1 METKTFEVRWAD
13 PEELEV
19 HPLNAVLVP
28 DMTPEE
34 LETLKESMRL
44 KGFLETEAVRVLRG
58 TNQVVD
64 GKNRLRA
71 ARELG
76 LKVAVVEVDIPDEEL
91 PYFIF
96 STAYHRRD
104 IPTGIRAANAAL
116 CYSLLEQV
124 AAERRRM
131 GLKFY
136 KQDVCHDLGVHRGHS
151 MNDLYKWDE
160 KVEVLVRSLLG
171 LYDKHGGKRELFLGK
186 IFKVSSRDLRI
197 ALWLRRFLPEDFE
210 ALRKGEITMAE
221 AREIYRKARPEMEAR
236 GALIEEWR
244 DLEKRIPE
252 LSRISVL
259 LGYLDE
265 ETQRELLSALKAG
278 VSGDSRDQEDEKG
291 LRPEDLMEIP
301 QVRELVE
308 RAEALEKEKRRLE
321 ERLRELSEAES
332 RMEALKLE
340 KAHLEKRLRELEEM
354 LKREPEK
361 EVVTVVDP
369 GIEAEMER
377 LRARL
382 SELEAELEEA
392 RAEAESFSQ
401 EKDRLEEERRKLFE
415 ANEKLREELREAR
428 RHIQR
433 LVKGIDPEKKRAK
446 KRFIDKITRHYE
458 RKLEKLREKNREL
471 KELLVEAKTENARLK
486 ALLGG
491 RALKV
496 VPVKL
501 VHMFMAMTGLLQN
514 REFREMVVGLVKEAE
529 VDAGELLDL
538 VTDLQE
544 AAAGLG
550 AEILSAVRE
559 RREQLEAAVEADDF
573 AKGLKETLRQGL
585 PPGTANGGKEKGG
598 GNSAP
603 PKKITLKLR
612 RISDDRVSDRTPE
625 AEGSQVGGALEGRDL
640 SSSQGEH
647 KEAGASAGTA
657 DSG

>member
-1 METKTFEVRWAD
+1 METKTLEVRWAD

-58 TNQVVD
+58 TNLVVD

-71 ARELG
+71 ARELS
-76 LKVAVVEVDIPDEEL
+76 LRVAVVEVDIPDEEL

-104 IPTGIRAANAAL
+104 IPTGIRAANAAF
-116 CYSLLEQV
+116 CYSLLEEA
-124 AAERRRM
+124 AAERRRL

-136 KQDVCHDLGVHRGHS
+136 KQDMCQTSGTNSWGSMSPNYEKDDLSILGRTLLS
-151 MNDLYKWDE
+151 LYE
-160 KVEVLVRSLLG
+160 KE
-171 LYDKHGGKRELFLGK
+171 GGRRKEFLRKFFK
-186 IFKVSSRDLRI
+186 IAERDLKV

-244 DLEKRIPE
+244 DLVKRIPE

-259 LGYLDE
+259 LGYLDQ

-278 VSGDSRDQEDEKG
+278 VSGNSGDQEDEKG

-308 RAEALEKEKRRLE
+308 RAEALEEEKRRLE

-354 LKREPEK
+354 LNREPEK